1 MPKAL
6 DEDQLRRKQALAEK
20 RAARKKAK
28 EEQDKRE
35 AEEAARKAEEERK
48 RKEENPDAQD
58 EEGDKECY
66 LIQLPED
73 AMLNLF
79 HFLSATE
86 LGRLTLAARSV
97 HDFLANARASFLV
110 SRLKTS
116 RIEILANQ
124 TEAEELMQKALSAGG
139 ETGRLVPKG
148 NYVKKAHP
156 EFISYARFLEEAVT
170 GYCVMSKVGRDSNGG
185 DDEEEKEIE
194 FSKHVEGRFVSVS
207 PEHSLCRVGGDGA
220 KCGAGGSGVSSWGV
234 GKRGQLGHN
243 KREDQALPP
252 RRLLGGFGYGIRIV
266 QVAAGGGLVRVAHSL
281 LLTSTG
287 LVYSFGTGQYGA
299 LGHGYSA
306 AKQLPDQIRP
316 TLIRSLATEKCVCV
330 AAGELHSATI
340 TSDGDLY
347 TWGDGFCGQLGHAD
361 RRPQVLPK
369 QVIPGGLEDECVATV
384 SCGSRHTIAVTDD
397 GEVFTFGLGHFGVLG
412 RSFTPFE
419 HSAEAAVAALGGE
432 EVAELMPGQ
441 DDIPAPPVAA
451 AAAPPVQRDF
461 GEELRQHLDLIA
473 NLSLEDSSDQCI
485 PRRVESLENIK
496 IVQGSAGHR
505 HTLLLDENG
514 GLYSCGAGTGGCLGH
529 GDTLPQ
535 MYPVRITSFYDDN
548 VRIRQIS
555 AGVDVSMA
563 VSIKGDA
570 YAWGKPDGG
579 RIGLGLLRGEV
590 THPRRVPVTDEKGKP
605 LAVVDVTC
613 SYVHSLIA
621 AVDGTVHLCGN
632 VGIEGQL
639 DTQREEDALKHGG
652 KPTMIEDFNIWH
664 RLEEPK
670 ENQVK
675 PKNYK
680 KYGKYEIK
688 GRSRNR

>member
-1 MPKAL
+1 MPKVL

-28 EEQDKRE
+28 DDQDKRE

-48 RKEENPDAQD
+48 RREENPVKEDG
-58 EEGDKECY
+58 EGDKKCY

-73 AMLNLF
+73 AMRNLF
-79 HFLSATE
+79 HFLSAPE
-86 LGRLTLAARSV
+86 LGRLTLTAKTV
-97 HDFLANARASFLV
+97 HDFLADARTSFLV

-116 RIEILANQ
+116 RIEILAYQ
-124 TEAEELMQKALSAGG
+124 TEAERLLQKAPSAGG

-148 NYVKKAHP
+148 NYAKKAHP

-170 GYCVMSKVGRDSNGG
+170 GYCVMNRMGRDDG
-185 DDEEEKEIE
+185 DEEKETN
-194 FSKHVEGRFVSVS
+194 FSKHVEGRLVSAS

-220 KCGAGGSGVSSWGV
+220 RCGAGGSGVSSWGV

-252 RRLLGGFGYGIRIV
+252 RRLMGGFGYGIRIV

-316 TLIRSLATEKCVCV
+316 ALIRSLATQKCICV
-330 AAGELHSATI
+330 AAGELHSAAV

-369 QVIPGGLEDECVATV
+369 QVTPGGLEDELVATV

-432 EVAELMPGQ
+432 EVPQLMPGQ
-441 DDIPAPPVAA
+441 DGVPGPHAVA
-451 AAAPPVQRDF
+451 AAAPPVERDF

-485 PRRVESLENIK
+485 PKRVESLENIK

-505 HTLLLDENG
+505 HTLLLDESG
-514 GLYSCGAGTGGCLGH
+514 GLYSCGAGTRGCLGH

-535 MYPVRITSFYDDN
+535 MYPVRIASFCDDN
-548 VRIRQIS
+548 VRIRQVS
-555 AGVDVSMA
+555 AGVDISMA
-563 VSIKGDA
+563 LSTTGEV

-590 THPRRVPVTDEKGKP
+590 THPRRVPVLDEKGKP
-605 LAVVDVTC
+605 MAAVDVTC
-613 SYVHSLIA
+613 AYVHSLIA

-639 DTQREEDALKHGG
+639 DTQEEEDALKHGG

-664 RLEEPK
+664 RLEEPREK
-670 ENQVK
+670 QVK
-675 PKNYK
+675 PKPPK

-688 GRSRNR
+688 GRSKMLTK